1 MFLRLSFFLGI
12 AVSMSCHFAL
22 AALFPPEEHVLSG
35 GDIAG
40 EVALGQTF
48 ANLAEGVLDGEAKPA
63 ELKPLEAARA
73 EALKPVEA
81 AEAVQAEVKPL
92 DATEASAAVSKPVAA
107 LTAQAV
113 PADLSHATQ
122 AEPLE
127 AQLPT
132 VTPSVLQAA
141 PVKTAA
147 VARDVIKAVEPEKP
161 KPIKAVE
168 PVKKAAPKKPEPKK
182 TVAKAK
188 PAPKGNAKVTAAAGK
203 DTGKAGA
210 KQAEA
215 TQAKKTTAK
224 RAGQAAENSY
234 KSHVLRRVA
243 RSASRERAGGSSG
256 TVRLDLRVAPSGAL
270 SGVSLAAKSGNARV
284 DQAAVRAAKK
294 AGPFGATPTGK
305 SIILR
310 VQVNVKG

>member
-1 MFLRLSFFLGI
+1 MFLRLSFFLGL

-22 AALFPPEEHVLSG
+22 AALFPPKEHVLSG

-63 ELKPLEAARA
+63 ELKPLEAAPP
-73 EALKPVEA
+73 EVLKPVEA
-81 AEAVQAEVKPL
+81 EA
-92 DATEASAAVSKPVAA
+92 ASVAVSNPTAA
-107 LTAQAV
+107 LKAQAV
-113 PADLSHATQ
+113 PADLAIAAQS
-122 AEPLE
+122 EPLE
-127 AQLPT
+127 AQQPN
-132 VTPSVLQAA
+132 VTPKVLQAT

-168 PVKKAAPKKPEPKK
+168 PAKKAAPKTPEPKK

-188 PAPKGNAKVTAAAGK
+188 PAPKGNAKVSAAAGK
-203 DTGKAGA
+203 ETGKAGA
-210 KQAEA
+210 QQTEA
-215 TQAKKTTAK
+215 TKAKKTTAT
-224 RAGQAAENSY
+224 RSGQAAEKSY
-234 KSHVLRRVA
+234 KSNVLRRVA
-243 RSASRERAGGSSG
+243 RSASRERAGGRSG

-305 SIILR
+305 SMTLR
-310 VQVNVKG
+310 VKVNVKG